1 MSFVPKNYTT
11 DGGDTTVI
19 GGKLIVEEGASVE
32 GLPSGGDSFT
42 VFDLQGINVSAA
54 MDRPMN
60 VTEYIP
66 LELLRSAMD
75 GRKPIL
81 LRGCRLLGHIFSTTA
96 FTVGA
101 DDDGS
106 GTDDVVVAIAG
117 YPKED
122 GTADLITIVTILL
135 FHSEDTVYLSISPN
149 YRLMQLINPE
159 VPVSGVS
166 LSESTKDVTEGDSF
180 DLTATVEPEDAEIKS
195 VDWSVSDDSV
205 VVLTGTYDESA
216 DFEAVG
222 PGTATIT
229 VTTNDGGYTAE
240 CEVTVEASEPEPDPE
255 PEPEEDPEPDPEGE

>member
-1 MSFVPKNYTT
+1 MSNVKNYT
-11 DGGDTTVI
+11 DQGGDITHI
-19 GGKLIVEEGASVE
+19 GGELVIEEGAQVS
-32 GLPSGGDSFT
+32 GLPSSDAFI
-42 VFDLQGINVSAA
+42 VFDLQGTNVSFA

-81 LRGCRLLGHIFSTTA
+81 LRGCRLLGHVFSTTA

-122 GTADLITIVTILL
+122 ETADLITIVTILL

-195 VDWSVSDDSV
+195 VDWTVSDESV

-255 PEPEEDPEPDPEGE
+255 PEPEEEPEPEGE